1 MSPEMK
7 FGRYKSRCDDQKE
20 DTLIASLSYRHQ
32 LVQDQKMLSPTF
44 LVAICFVAFQSSSVG
59 RASLILH
66 GTPLL
71 SPVTEFTFEVAT
83 STLIKGTNCYI
94 TSGQVSQ
101 CRRKRGMVEQPEI
114 VSDEVL
120 DIQPSEVL
128 KIEASKAPRA
138 LNFNS
143 NFNNYQQQQV
153 ASSFDDSYTNYV
165 NLFRTLSTTR
175 GRNNNVISVGNCGL
189 TTVNISEFLSCLGMT
204 VQETTTLTATFTEIS
219 ILSSGYNVM
228 TVLGCTPAGFNY
240 EYCPESALT
249 ASAELRK
256 NGNKPQR
263 RRTTVIKRPVANVA
277 GK

>member
-1 MSPEMK
+1 
-7 FGRYKSRCDDQKE
+7 
-20 DTLIASLSYRHQ
+20 
-32 LVQDQKMLSPTF
+32 MLSSKF

-94 TSGQVSQ
+94 TSGEVSQ
-101 CRRKRGMVEQPEI
+101 CRRKRGMVEQPQI
-114 VSDEVL
+114 VADEM

-128 KIEASKAPRA
+128 KVEATKAPRA

-143 NFNNYQQQQV
+143 HFNNYQQQQV

-175 GRNNNVISVGNCGL
+175 GRNNVISVGDCGL
-189 TTVNISEFLSCLGMT
+189 STVNISEFLSCLGMT
-204 VQETTTLTATFTEIS
+204 LQETTTLTATFTEIS
-219 ILSSGYNVM
+219 TISSGYNVM

-249 ASAELRK
+249 ATAELRK
-256 NGNKPQR
+256 NGNKPQG
-263 RRTTVIKRPVANVA
+263 RRTAVVKRPVAKVA